1 MLTFEKILA
10 GFKSYL
16 DEDTRYEVLTASR
29 GYVILEWGST
39 NKTLES
45 ATFCPTPEVM
55 KEALLKALEGY
66 LEYKITLCNRN
77 LTDEERQSIQD
88 QVEKMDDSIR

>member
-16 DEDTRYEVLTASR
+16 DEDTRYEVLTASG

-55 KEALLKALEGY
+55 KEALLNALEGY

-77 LTDEERQSIQD
+77 LTDEERQNIQD

>member
-10 GFKSYL
+10 GFRNYL
-16 DEDTRYEVLTASR
+16 DEDTRYEVLMASR

-45 ATFCPTPEVM
+45 ATFCPTPGIM
-55 KEALLKALEGY
+55 KETLLNALEGY

-77 LTDEERQSIQD
+77 LTDNERQIIEA
-88 QVEKMDDSIR
+88 QVEKMDDSIQ

>member
-55 KEALLKALEGY
+55 KEALLNALEGY

-77 LTDEERQSIQD
+77 LTDEERQSIKEQE
-88 QVEKMDDSIR
+88 EKIDEYIR

>member
-1 MLTFEKILA
+1 MLTFKKVLA
-10 GFKSYL
+10 AFKDYL
-16 DEDTRYEVLTASR
+16 AEDTRYEVLIASR
-29 GYVILEWGST
+29 GYTILEWGMS

-55 KEALLKALEGY
+55 KEALLNALEGY

-77 LTDEERQSIQD
+77 LTDKERRMIEA
-88 QVEKMDDSIR
+88 QVKKMDDSIQ

>member
-10 GFKSYL
+10 GFRNYL
-16 DEDTRYEVLTASR
+16 DEDTRYEVLMASR

-45 ATFCPTPEVM
+45 ATFCPTPEIM
-55 KEALLKALEGY
+55 KETLLNALEGY

-77 LTDEERQSIQD
+77 LTDNERQIIEA
-88 QVEKMDDSIR
+88 QVEKMDDSIQ